1 MDKTTPEI
9 MKLSTF
15 ELLYLLKVIRK
26 ERRDMYRHM
35 NSFYKAGEQE
45 STDEF
50 KEYERI
56 AGQNYMYYTKKV
68 FVVENIIHTRLG
80 YVLTQITEK
89 YLVEYLENIK
99 NDKTAPMTI
108 RTKRRKKGNKRA

>member
-68 FVVENIIHTRLG
+68 FVVENSM
-80 YVLTQITEK
+80 VLS
-89 YLVEYLENIK
+89 
-99 NDKTAPMTI
+99 
-108 RTKRRKKGNKRA
+108 